1 MGRCRFD
8 QSCVWCFER
17 KVKKRCLRRHG
28 VSIVDALHATA
39 RRENIGARRREMGNH
54 PSAHQPLER
63 ATSHAGNGLRL
74 SVRSTVRSSLSL
86 PLSPS
91 LLPSPLP
98 FDAFSRVNE
107 RSCRTCLVQLLQTT
121 ARTTL
126 NLLPFQLYCFLD
138 YVPKLYASVFY
149 CLTTVLFFRCK
160 RHRIFPPS
168 RSRYFC
174 SIYSIASI
182 SIFDNNHR
190 LRGKFTVP

>member
-1 MGRCRFD
+1 MKTLVLEEEKWETTRPPTSRSRGLPAMLEMVF
-8 QSCVWCFER
+8 
-17 KVKKRCLRRHG
+17 
-28 VSIVDALHATA
+28 VSRYV
-39 RRENIGARRREMGNH
+39 R
-54 PSAHQPLER
+54 PSVP
-63 ATSHAGNGLRL
+63 
-74 SVRSTVRSSLSL
+74 LSL